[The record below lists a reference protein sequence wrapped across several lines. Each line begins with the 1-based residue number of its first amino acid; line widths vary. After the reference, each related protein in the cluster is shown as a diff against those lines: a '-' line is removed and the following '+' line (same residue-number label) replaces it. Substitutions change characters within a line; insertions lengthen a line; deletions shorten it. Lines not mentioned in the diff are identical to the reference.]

1 MIISI
6 SSLSPPPSADYP
18 PHKMSTLQLHALFS
32 LFFNK
37 PTNFY

>member
-6 SSLSPPPSADYP
+6 PYLSPPPSADCP

-37 PTNFY
+37 LTNFY